1 MGRLKQIEGRDAFA
15 TMTTSRHQDSFTS
28 EDREWLIARVREAQV
43 TARSVVDKAIPG
55 SISRKEALDFLGK
68 LGASDG

>member
-1 MGRLKQIEGRDAFA
+1 MGRLEQIEKHWKENTA
-15 TMTTSRHQDSFTS
+15 THDER
-28 EDREWLIARVREAQV
+28 EDVNYLIARVREAQV